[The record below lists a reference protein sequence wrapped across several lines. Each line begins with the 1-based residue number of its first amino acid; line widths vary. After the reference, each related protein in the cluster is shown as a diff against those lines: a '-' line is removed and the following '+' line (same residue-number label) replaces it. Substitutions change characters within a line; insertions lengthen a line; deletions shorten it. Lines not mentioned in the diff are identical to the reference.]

1 MSKGELITAPG
12 LRLMYGIS
20 AFYNQRREALD
31 LTGETD
37 ISDNYLLVKL
47 YSKLDFP
54 HQEGRCQNI

>member
-12 LRLMYGIS
+12 LELMYGIS

-47 YSKLDFP
+47 YSKLYFP
-54 HQEGRCQNI
+54 HQEGRCQII